1 MVLSNATQATI
12 DFFLANL
19 WAWNSKVFPN
29 KFMSD
34 QDPAQMNMIQIQYI
48 ESILY
53 LYWWHDHY
61 TWQQH
66 FIMQHFPE
74 LQKLFKK
81 WIRLSE
87 KSDFDCSWTE
97 IKKLSPHSFTKYVVM
112 YWMLTRLCGQ
122 LSTTK
127 TVPYLGSVTLICWW
141 KHMCTSLHFFLFITN
156 GVHFSWHHILK
167 GKMLDGKQNKQLDH
181 LLYILLHK
189 AILFY
194 KAKHQ
199 HQKYGLKGP
208 DLEVQERE
216 KMQVCGAT
224 FTLNDIQKVTSGH
237 LYLIYSQSCPKHQ
250 HIVDI
255 ETYTCD

>member
-1 MVLSNATQATI
+1 
-12 DFFLANL
+12 
-19 WAWNSKVFPN
+19 
-29 KFMSD
+29 
-34 QDPAQMNMIQIQYI
+34 
-48 ESILY
+48 
-53 LYWWHDHY
+53 
-61 TWQQH
+61 
-66 FIMQHFPE
+66 
-74 LQKLFKK
+74 
-81 WIRLSE
+81 
-87 KSDFDCSWTE
+87 
-97 IKKLSPHSFTKYVVM
+97 M
-112 YWMLTRLCGQ
+112 YWMLTRLCDQ

-127 TVPYLGSVTLICWW
+127 TIPYLGSVTLICWW

-194 KAKHQ
+194 KAKHW

-255 ETYTCD
+255 ETYTCDWKFSSHLLLSMQFNRYLWWNLLTTSSSHCYRFANWDLNQIQM

>member
-1 MVLSNATQATI
+1 MWPAVYYKDCTI
-12 DFFLANL
+12 FGLCYT
-19 WAWNSKVFPN
+19 
-29 KFMSD
+29 
-34 QDPAQMNMIQIQYI
+34 NMLVETYV
-48 ESILY
+48 
-53 LYWWHDHY
+53 
-61 TWQQH
+61 H
-66 FIMQHFPE
+66 F
-74 LQKLFKK
+74 
-81 WIRLSE
+81 
-87 KSDFDCSWTE
+87 
-97 IKKLSPHSFTKYVVM
+97 
-112 YWMLTRLCGQ
+112 
-122 LSTTK
+122 
-127 TVPYLGSVTLICWW
+127 
-141 KHMCTSLHFFLFITN
+141 TSFFLFITN

-181 LLYILLHK
+181 LLYILLHN

-194 KAKHQ
+194 KAKHW